1 MQALD
6 FLPTFPLALG
16 DLTWAGAI
24 LLVGLACGE
33 LFRRVLALPRITG
46 YLLAGTLL
54 GPGALGVLA
63 LTFGGE
69 ARAERPT

>member
-33 LFRRVLALPRITG
+33 LFRRVLAL
-46 YLLAGTLL
+46 
-54 GPGALGVLA
+54 
-63 LTFGGE
+63 TFGGE